1 MKEKELPF
9 GSQFSPNVVDLK
21 EIMTLVDKARVKN
34 VKELE
39 HEIYEKFYDGK
50 AKALAYNCKV
60 ALCAYEI
67 IDNEDIVVV
76 TSFGDELIAAK
87 TEDGAYEEMAKHI
100 LQNLNGLALIDTLRK
115 LSLLGEKITNE
126 TVNEALIQLGYN
138 LQKTSN
144 YAQVMKLWLEKA
156 YVLDNKWNINEQ
168 RLSDIIGIK
177 SDEISLFKELPQEQY
192 YFLMAL
198 VNVGD
203 KEFHNATEIREL
215 AIASYGISF
224 GEKAFANQVLK
235 PLEDKG
241 LITVTKT
248 TEGRGSKPSLVRLTG
263 KSEKEIIEPLL
274 EQFRG
279 QVGNALA
286 EAYCKS
292 FTKLRED
299 IDDKNT
305 YKKGLALEAFA
316 IKVMGII
323 GLNFQR
329 TRYRDKAAGGEVD
342 VILDSTRL
350 MYSRWQVQCKNTK
363 TVTIDQVAKEVGLSH
378 VLKSNCIVMMTTGHL
393 TSEAIKY
400 SKAIMEDTNLCI
412 LTLQKEDIE
421 VIIKNPASIIKIFNH
436 QAESAKKIKV
446 LNDGEQ

>member
-21 EIMTLVDKARVKN
+21 EIMTLIDKTRGKN

-67 IDNEDIVVV
+67 IDNEDIVIV

-263 KSEKEIIEPLL
+263 KSEREIIEPLL

>member
-21 EIMTLVDKARVKN
+21 EIMTLVDKTRGKN

-39 HEIYEKFYDGK
+39 HAIYEKFYDGK

-115 LSLLGEKITNE
+115 LFLLGEKITNE

-177 SDEISLFKELPQEQY
+177 SDEISLFKELSQEQY

-203 KEFHNATEIREL
+203 KEFHNAIEIREL

>member
-1 MKEKELPF
+1 MKENEFPF

-21 EIMTLVDKARVKN
+21 TILKLIQAARGKN
-34 VKELE
+34 IKELQY
-39 HEIYEKFYDGK
+39 EIYQKFYDGK
-50 AKALAYNCKV
+50 AEALAYNCKV
-60 ALCAYEI
+60 AICSYEI
-67 IDNEDIVVV
+67 IENSDTVKV
-76 TSFGDELIAAK
+76 TSFGEKLLESKSDNE
-87 TEDGAYEEMAKHI
+87 AYEIMAKHI
-100 LQNLNGLALIDTLRK
+100 LQNLNGLALIDTLRR

-144 YAQVMKLWLEKA
+144 YVQVMKLWLEKA
-156 YVLDNKWNINEQ
+156 DVLDNKWNINES
-168 RLSDIIGIK
+168 RLRDLIEIESED
-177 SDEISLFKELPQEQY
+177 ISLFKELPQEQY

-198 VNVGD
+198 VNAGS
-203 KEFHNATEIREL
+203 KEKHVATAIRDL
-215 AIASYGISF
+215 ATASYGVTF

-235 PLEDKG
+235 PLEEKG
-241 LITVTKT
+241 LISVTKT
-248 TEGRGSKPSLVRLTG
+248 TEGRGSKPSLVSLTE

-274 EQFRG
+274 EQFKN

-292 FTKLRED
+292 FADLRED
-299 IDDKNT
+299 IDDENT

-323 GLNFQR
+323 GLHFQR

-342 VILDSTRL
+342 VIFDSTRL

-378 VLKSNCIVMMTTGHL
+378 VLRSNCIVMMTTGHL
-393 TSEAIKY
+393 TSEVIKY
-400 SKAIMEDTNLCI
+400 SRAIMEDTNLCI

-421 VIIKNPASIIKIFNH
+421 NIIQNPTCIVKIFNQ
-436 QAESAKKIKV
+436 QAELAKNIKL
-446 LNDGEQ
+446 LNDGEK